1 MASTHTSVAFN
12 AANPAARRGVA
23 SSSPSRPIPIRP
35 KHNRHRWSSSPS
47 SARRPDVVARAVATA
62 EPDAEFR
69 AAASGEWEGHRVY
82 FDASGAPQLLPDRV
96 VPPAFKEY
104 GVDLVDWQSQCAMN
118 VTAEDGMYARELRF
132 LPTQGCEADA
142 STVES
147 EEIRTVPLARVTPAS
162 NASGL
167 APGSFSSD
175 TGDFPRSNDDDDAE
189 PVTVEHCVGIDTV
202 KKDGDVSRARV
213 RVQQTIEGRD
223 ADVTGVCAWKEFY
236 YEPFANAKSLCASC
250 GGPNKWGEYPPRT
263 KAEYVGPEW
272 EGDAWDGFNG
282 DGGDVVMLP
291 SGVWCE
297 RCENDLGGVT
307 LSAGWL
313 VPDREAAYLPPVRDV
328 DTHLVS
334 VRVYDGEG
342 KLAETRFIKRT
353 RKPAA

>member
-35 KHNRHRWSSSPS
+35 KHNRHRSVLRAFAPTSSP
-47 SARRPDVVARAVATA
+47 APRDRG
-62 EPDAEFR
+62 PDAEFR

-82 FDASGAPQLLPDRV
+82 FDASGVPQLLPDRV

-175 TGDFPRSNDDDDAE
+175 TGDF
-189 PVTVEHCVGIDTV
+189 
-202 KKDGDVSRARV
+202 
-213 RVQQTIEGRD
+213 
-223 ADVTGVCAWKEFY
+223 
-236 YEPFANAKSLCASC
+236 L
-250 GGPNKWGEYPPRT
+250 
-263 KAEYVGPEW
+263 
-272 EGDAWDGFNG
+272 
-282 DGGDVVMLP
+282 
-291 SGVWCE
+291 
-297 RCENDLGGVT
+297 
-307 LSAGWL
+307 
-313 VPDREAAYLPPVRDV
+313 
-328 DTHLVS
+328 
-334 VRVYDGEG
+334 
-342 KLAETRFIKRT
+342 
-353 RKPAA
+353 